1 MKKPLLLLFF
11 IFLTLSSY
19 SQIVFEKGYFIDN
32 NNKKTECLIKNLD
45 WRSNPTEFEYKLD
58 EQDQAITTN
67 IQQVKE
73 FEIYN
78 VSKYERQTVNIDH
91 SKSNLSDMDYTKNPT
106 FTEEKLFLQVLI
118 AGKAALYEYQN
129 QDLLRFFFKTETDP
143 ITQLIFKTY
152 KVSESEI
159 ADNNQFKQQIFT
171 TLKCDNITAQNIK
184 YLEYKKSDLIK
195 IFIKYNQCNSSDFT
209 NYEAKEKKDLFNL
222 NIRPGIKTSSLSV
235 TNDLMPSYNTDFGS
249 KVGFRLG
256 LEAEFI
262 LPFNKNKWA
271 IIVEPTYQAYKSEK
285 IENGF
290 TSKVDYSSIE
300 LPIGLR
306 HYFFLNNTSKIF
318 INGQYV
324 IDKVMNSD
332 SSFKTVNGLTNNVKL
347 ESGGSLAVGAGYNY
361 KNKYNVEFR
370 LGFAKD
376 LHSTYNSWSSDYNSI
391 SLIFG
396 YSIF

>member
-11 IFLTLSSY
+11 VFLTLNSY

-91 SKSNLSDMDYTKNPT
+91 SRNVLSEMDYNKNPK
-106 FTEEKLFLQVLI
+106 FTEEKLFLKVLVS
-118 AGKAALYEYQN
+118 GKATLYEYQN
-129 QDLLRFFFKTETDP
+129 QDLLRYFFKTETDP
-143 ITQLIFKTY
+143 ITQLVFKTY
-152 KVSESEI
+152 RVSESEI
-159 ADNNQFKQQIFT
+159 MDNNQFRQQIFMA
-171 TLKCDNITAQNIK
+171 LKCDNITSQDLK
-184 YLEYKKSDLIK
+184 YLDYKRSDMVD
-195 IFIKYNQCNSSDFT
+195 IFTKYNQCNGSESR
-209 NYEAKEKKDLFNL
+209 NYETKQKKDLFNL

-235 TNDLMPSYNTDFGS
+235 TSDLMSSYNTDFGS
-249 KVGFRLG
+249 KAGFRLG
-256 LEAEFI
+256 VEAEFI

-271 IIVEPTYQAYKSEK
+271 IIIEPTYQAYKAEK
-285 IENGF
+285 VENGMN
-290 TSKVDYSSIE
+290 SMVDYSSIE

-332 SSFKTVNGLTNNVKL
+332 SHYHTTTSPSDNVKL
-347 ESGGSLAVGAGYNY
+347 ESGGSLAFGAGYNY
-361 KNKYNVEFR
+361 KSRYSVELR
-370 LGFAKD
+370 AGIGKD
-376 LHSTYNSWSSDYNSI
+376 LYSTYNYWSSKYNSI